1 MESLTEASQLRKQGP
16 EKCSDLPKVTQAV
29 RSQTL
34 APELGLWTMT
44 FLFAWE
50 CSLRMRCPL
59 QDSRRGSVQCGV
71 VVGSS
76 SSQRNTEKDNG
87 GHGEVKGR
95 EGRREVIK
103 RRGRVKS
110 DAEKGEIPRDRR
122 RGGACSLSRAH
133 GR

>member
-1 MESLTEASQLRKQGP
+1 M
-16 EKCSDLPKVTQAV
+16 
-29 RSQTL
+29 
-34 APELGLWTMT
+34 
-44 FLFAWE
+44 
-50 CSLRMRCPL
+50 
-59 QDSRRGSVQCGV
+59 QCGV

-76 SSQRNTEKDNG
+76 SCQRNTEKDNG

-110 DAEKGEIPRDRR
+110 DAEKGEIQRDRR
-122 RGGACSLSRAH
+122 QGGACSWSRAH